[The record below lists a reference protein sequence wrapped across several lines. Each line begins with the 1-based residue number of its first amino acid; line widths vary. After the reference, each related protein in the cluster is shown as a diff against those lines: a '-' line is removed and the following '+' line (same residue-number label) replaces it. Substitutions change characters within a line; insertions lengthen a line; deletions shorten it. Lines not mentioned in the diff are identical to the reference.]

1 MTLFLFPGDVDPLSV
16 SHGKVRKHW
25 EEKFAA
31 EEQANLFPRPS
42 VDTKPTRRHNSGIYN
57 ADDVDT
63 NPMAH
68 LSVIKQRWE
77 SKMTSPPE
85 DATRKRL
92 SSGETDDSECD
103 SSLNNNSIYSN
114 SIRTSDGSPQNYES
128 AIELDIRLAQE
139 RERGVRR
146 EHERLKNVA
155 RERDKEKQAATQQT
169 RVDIALTRCAPVDD
183 RTQSIRSPGVMSGGS
198 LQPHTS
204 GGPSNGI
211 CREVTLAKQKVRT
224 DFVLASIK
232 CANRKH
238 RRSEMFFTRRRR

>member
-1 MTLFLFPGDVDPLSV
+1 MLVFTDDVDPLSV
-16 SHGKVRKHW
+16 SHEEVRKHW

-42 VDTKPTRRHNSGIYN
+42 VEAKPTRRQNSGIYN

-68 LSVIKQRWE
+68 LSIIKQRWE
-77 SKMTSPPE
+77 NKMTSPPE
-85 DATRKRL
+85 DAARKRF
-92 SSGETDDSECD
+92 SSGETDDSEYD

-114 SIRTSDGSPQNYES
+114 SVRTADDSPQNYES

-139 RERGVRR
+139 RERDVRR

-155 RERDKEKQAATQQT
+155 KERDKEKQAATQEA
-169 RVDIALTRCAPVDD
+169 RIDIAVTRCPPADD
-183 RTQSIRSPGVMSGGS
+183 RAGSIRSPVAVPGS
-198 LQPHTS
+198 SPHPHLS

-211 CREVTLAKQKVRT
+211 RREVTLAKQKVST
-224 DFVLASIK
+224 FIMFVSIK
-232 CANRKH
+232 
-238 RRSEMFFTRRRR
+238 

>member
-1 MTLFLFPGDVDPLSV
+1 MLDPNSRNHRLVVFPDDVDPLSV
-16 SHGKVRKHW
+16 SHEEVRKHW

-42 VDTKPTRRHNSGIYN
+42 IDPKPARRQNSGIYN

-68 LSVIKQRWE
+68 LSIIKQRWE

-85 DATRKRL
+85 EAARKRF

-103 SSLNNNSIYSN
+103 TSLNNNSIYSN
-114 SIRTSDGSPQNYES
+114 SVRTTDDSPQNYES

-139 RERGVRR
+139 RERDVRR

-155 RERDKEKQAATQQT
+155 KERDKEKAATTLQT
-169 RVDIALTRCAPVDD
+169 RVDIAVTRCPPAYD
-183 RTQSIRSPGVMSGGS
+183 RSRSIRSPGVVPGS
-198 LQPHTS
+198 SPQQHIY

-211 CREVTLAKQKVRT
+211 RREVTLTKQQVSTVFR
-224 DFVLASIK
+224 FYF
-232 CANRKH
+232 N
-238 RRSEMFFTRRRR
+238 

>member
-1 MTLFLFPGDVDPLSV
+1 MLVFTDDVDPLSV
-16 SHGKVRKHW
+16 SHEEVRKHW

-42 VDTKPTRRHNSGIYN
+42 VEAKPTRRQNSGIYN

-68 LSVIKQRWE
+68 LSIIKQRWE
-77 SKMTSPPE
+77 NKMTSPPE
-85 DATRKRL
+85 DAARKRF
-92 SSGETDDSECD
+92 SSGETDDSEYD

-114 SIRTSDGSPQNYES
+114 SVRTTEDSPQSYES

-139 RERGVRR
+139 RERDVRR
-146 EHERLKNVA
+146 EHERLKIVA
-155 RERDKEKQAATQQT
+155 KERDKEKREATQEA
-169 RVDIALTRCAPVDD
+169 RVDIAVTRYPPAND
-183 RTQSIRSPGVMSGGS
+183 RGQSISRSPGVVPGS
-198 LQPHTS
+198 SPQPLIA

-211 CREVTLAKQKVRT
+211 RREATLTKQKVRMV
-224 DFVLASIK
+224 FVSASIK

-238 RRSEMFFTRRRR
+238 